1 MSNINANPNI
11 NPNINSNQPSIPTY
25 VYPSIENRVTDQI
38 DTINIV
44 SKRLKITSNL
54 SIVIVGYV
62 LLMVTLV
69 LIVSE
74 IALIYDPNRTSDKKI
89 EKIYGI
95 IVLLG
100 FINIFLIFISKI
112 KKINLNEGPT
122 YGIVFLFTLIQL
134 AILFMNIYL
143 TTLTNLTMT
152 LTRKIIVISSL
163 LAINI
168 SIILFM
174 WNFLMSKC
182 FLSN

>member
-1 MSNINANPNI
+1 MSNINPNI
-11 NPNINSNQPSIPTY
+11 NPNQPSMPTY
-25 VYPSIENRVTDQI
+25 VYPSIENRVTEQI

-54 SIVIVGYV
+54 SLVIVGYV
-62 LLMVTLV
+62 LLMVTLI

-74 IALIYDPNRTSDKKI
+74 IALIYDPNRTSDKNI

-100 FINIFLIFISKI
+100 FINIFLIFITKM
-112 KKINLNEGPT
+112 KKTNLNESPG
-122 YGIVFLFTLIQL
+122 YGIVILFTIVQL
-134 AILFMNIYL
+134 AIISLSIYL
-143 TTLTNLTMT
+143 TTLTKLTIS
-152 LTRKIIVISSL
+152 LTRKIIILSSL

-174 WNFLMSKC
+174 WNFLISKC
-182 FLSN
+182 FLAN